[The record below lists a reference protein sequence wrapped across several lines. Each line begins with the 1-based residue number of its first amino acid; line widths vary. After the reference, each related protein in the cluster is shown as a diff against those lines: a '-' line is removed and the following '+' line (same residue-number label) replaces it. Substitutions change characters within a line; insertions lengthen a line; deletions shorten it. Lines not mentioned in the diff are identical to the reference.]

1 MAAFSV
7 PIVAGRENDFRR
19 FIEELTSTRQDEF
32 RDFNS
37 RYGLSVHRTWLE
49 SSPNGSYMA
58 VVQLEGP
65 GADTFLE
72 KFPKS
77 DHPFDRWFLE
87 QVSSIHGI
95 DFARTGMRL
104 PELLMDVASP

>member
-1 MAAFSV
+1 MPAFSV
-7 PIVAGRENDFRR
+7 PIVTNRENDFRR
-19 FIEELTSTRQDEF
+19 FIEGLTSTKQDEF

-37 RYGLSVHRTWLE
+37 RYGLTVHRAWIE
-49 SSPNGSYMA
+49 SAPDGSYLA

-65 GADTFLE
+65 GADTFLK

-95 DFARTGMRL
+95 DFAHTEMKL
-104 PELLMDVASP
+104 PELLMDMASP